1 MTAPKDS
8 PEQAVD
14 QPPPESFS
22 DTLRS
27 LEGVVEK
34 MEGGQLGLEESVTLF
49 QQGMKLAQR
58 AERQLSEAR
67 QKVEILLGGEA
78 TPMAS
83 DAEED

>member
-1 MTAPKDS
+1 
-8 PEQAVD
+8 
-14 QPPPESFS
+14 
-22 DTLRS
+22 
-27 LEGVVEK
+27 
-34 MEGGQLGLEESVTLF
+34 LGLEESVTLF